1 VVNKETSV
9 TLTVAEDLVDRDLEF
24 FVPTE
29 DHRDELGA
37 LYVPMLRIAIMQ
49 MDVVLQAERVNYAN
63 ELKVSSDNS
72 FVKARSSSC
81 LTSFQCVRRNT
92 CVEGS

>member
-29 DHRDELGA
+29 DHRDELGT
-37 LYVPMLRIAIMQ
+37 LYVPLLRIAIMQ
-49 MDVVLQAERVNYAN
+49 MEIVLQAERANYAE
-63 ELKVSSDNS
+63 ELKVYH
-72 FVKARSSSC
+72 FVP
-81 LTSFQCVRRNT
+81 
-92 CVEGS
+92 